1 MTAQA
6 RRKEVAM
13 MLLIKKIGGLGLF
26 LIGGLIAAHGGS
38 DGRGWEVF
46 LGLVVAVIGGALLA
60 AKIMRRNSEPMETLS
75 RRD

>member
-1 MTAQA
+1 MEALTA
-6 RRKEVAM
+6 VV
-13 MLLIKKIGGLGLF
+13 
-26 LIGGLIAAHGGS
+26 
-38 DGRGWEVF
+38 GRS